1 MSAVNRM
8 ARIVEALVV
17 AAAIWLTANH
27 AAAEP
32 GALDLDL
39 SLYGGAV
46 VSSAGGERLDS
57 LGPVLGVSGFVR
69 VGSLLGVGLVLEHQQ
84 LGWDAE
90 GPADVVPGS
99 GFPDDDGLISHDLA
113 LLAARLY
120 FLKAGPA
127 DLFAQLGLG
136 YSDVTYVPQHPDC
149 SVSDDVGAQLA
160 LGAEWRIVR
169 ALGLHT
175 SLAMSPF
182 GWGQGCDDIGYEGKA
197 PSPPWPKFG
206 LSARIGL
213 TTAWAS
219 L

>member
-1 MSAVNRM
+1 MSAVKHM
-8 ARIVEALVV
+8 AMILEAALV
-17 AAAIWLTANH
+17 AAVWLIGNH

-32 GALDLDL
+32 GAPALDLT
-39 SLYGGAV
+39 LYGGAV
-46 VSSAGGERLDS
+46 MPSAGGERLDA
-57 LGPVLGVSGFVR
+57 LGPAFGVSGFLR
-69 VGSLLGVGLVLEHQQ
+69 LGSLLGLGLVLEHQQ
-84 LGWDAE
+84 LGWDAK

-99 GFPDDDGLISHDLA
+99 AFPDSDGLISHDLA

-136 YSDVTYVPQHPDC
+136 YSDVTYAPEHPDC
-149 SVSDDVGAQLA
+149 SVSDDVGAQLG
-160 LGAEWRIVR
+160 LGAEWRIVH

-182 GWGQGCDDIGYEGKA
+182 GWGQGCNEIGYEGKP

-206 LSARIGL
+206 LAARVGL
-213 TTAWAS
+213 TTVWMS
-219 L
+219 P